1 MKTDTQGQKAA
12 TNGATFENII
22 ERYLCGALDI
32 PSVKYDPDH
41 SVHDQILWKNAPY
54 ESIYGTKC
62 RSEFLLQ
69 LKERKIRIECK
80 YQSVAGSV
88 DEKLPYLMMNFT
100 SQVPEDETIIIIDG
114 DGWRPGAV
122 QWLRTACKG
131 TKCKVFSAIE
141 FLFYIATEFVDADS
155 KQEQAEG

>member
-1 MKTDTQGQKAA
+1 MQTDKQGQKAA
-12 TNGATFENII
+12 SNGATFEKII
-22 ERYLCGALDI
+22 EDYICGALDI
-32 PSVKYDPDH
+32 PSTKYDPDH

-54 ESIYGTKC
+54 ESIYGTRC

-69 LKERKIRIECK
+69 LGERKIRIECK

-100 SQVPEDETIIIIDG
+100 QQVPEDETIIIIDG

-122 QWLRTACKG
+122 QWLRTACEG
-131 TKCKVFSAIE
+131 TKCKVFSSVE
-141 FLFYIATEFVDADS
+141 FLFYVATEFVDADS
-155 KQEQAEG
+155 KQEQTQG